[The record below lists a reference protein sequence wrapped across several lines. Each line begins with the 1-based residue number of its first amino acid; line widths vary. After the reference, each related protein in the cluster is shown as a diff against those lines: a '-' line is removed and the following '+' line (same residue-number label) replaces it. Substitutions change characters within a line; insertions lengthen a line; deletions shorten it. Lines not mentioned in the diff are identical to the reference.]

1 MAVIWHECEVQSG
14 PAVVCYQV
22 DRKSAVNRQ
31 NECVAGFAV
40 VQVASSLPVSDL
52 GLRSYQSFRSRG
64 GGSNLPR
71 E

>member
-40 VQVASSLPVSDL
+40 VHVASSLPGHHVPST
-52 GLRSYQSFRSRG
+52 
-64 GGSNLPR
+64 
-71 E
+71 